1 MHNQAKMLVGVEM
14 MEKYVALIA
23 DLKDSRELTE
33 KARIECQEKLYT
45 IINKLNLILN
55 NSLFKKLVFSAGD
68 SIQGLFYNL
77 KDAIYCYYLIK
88 NFLYPYEIRSGIGLG
103 SIYNLTPN
111 LENENDSN
119 YIDGDAYHQADFAL
133 EISKA
138 EDLSLII
145 KSDNL
150 KNDVLLNQ
158 LFHSI
163 AVLEKKQTKKQ
174 REINIMINILAP
186 ALFESFLQEDK
197 YNEYRDLIKLLL
209 QKNISSYKITSES
222 IDNINFL
229 DLTNKGFGLDNVFNE
244 KRIFLKEPIN
254 PSVHL
259 QISEILGIT
268 RESVRQTVESGLM
281 NEIRRLEILA
291 LLNSN

>member
-1 MHNQAKMLVGVEM
+1 M

-119 YIDGDAYHQADFAL
+119 YMDGDAYHQADFAL

>member
-1 MHNQAKMLVGVEM
+1 

-119 YIDGDAYHQADFAL
+119 YMDGDAYHQADFAL

>member
-268 RESVRQTVESGLM
+268 RESVRQTVKSGLM

>member
-111 LENENDSN
+111 FENENDSN
-119 YIDGDAYHQADFAL
+119 YMDGDAYHQADFAL

-163 AVLEKKQTKKQ
+163 AVLEKKQTKNQ

-186 ALFESFLQEDK
+186 ALFE
-197 YNEYRDLIKLLL
+197 
-209 QKNISSYKITSES
+209 
-222 IDNINFL
+222 
-229 DLTNKGFGLDNVFNE
+229 
-244 KRIFLKEPIN
+244 
-254 PSVHL
+254 
-259 QISEILGIT
+259 
-268 RESVRQTVESGLM
+268 
-281 NEIRRLEILA
+281 
-291 LLNSN
+291 

>member
-119 YIDGDAYHQADFAL
+119 YMDGDAYHQADFAL

-229 DLTNKGFGLDNVFNE
+229 DLTNKGLGLDNVFNE

>member
-1 MHNQAKMLVGVEM
+1 

-119 YIDGDAYHQADFAL
+119 YMDGDAYHQADFAL

-291 LLNSN
+291 LLNYK

>member
-119 YIDGDAYHQADFAL
+119 YMDGDAYHQADFAL

-158 LFHSI
+158 VFHSI

>member
-1 MHNQAKMLVGVEM
+1 M
-14 MEKYVALIA
+14 
-23 DLKDSRELTE
+23 
-33 KARIECQEKLYT
+33 
-45 IINKLNLILN
+45 
-55 NSLFKKLVFSAGD
+55 
-68 SIQGLFYNL
+68 
-77 KDAIYCYYLIK
+77 
-88 NFLYPYEIRSGIGLG
+88 
-103 SIYNLTPN
+103 
-111 LENENDSN
+111 
-119 YIDGDAYHQADFAL
+119 
-133 EISKA
+133 
-138 EDLSLII
+138 
-145 KSDNL
+145 
-150 KNDVLLNQ
+150 
-158 LFHSI
+158 
-163 AVLEKKQTKKQ
+163 
-174 REINIMINILAP
+174 
-186 ALFESFLQEDK
+186 
-197 YNEYRDLIKLLL
+197 LL

>member
-119 YIDGDAYHQADFAL
+119 YMDGDAYHQADFAL

-163 AVLEKKQTKKQ
+163 TVLEKKQTKKQ